1 MTGFA
6 EEPSMELQH
15 DAANYASC
23 LLAMLEQKPKAY
35 SAFESY
41 VKTVIPDFS
50 SIENPRR
57 GESGTQLIVKFEQ
70 EKPQR

>member
-23 LLAMLEQKPKAY
+23 LLAMLQQRPRAY
-35 SAFESY
+35 STFDSY

-50 SIENPRR
+50 SIENVDAERVAL
-57 GESGTQLIVKFEQ
+57 S
-70 EKPQR
+70 